1 MHQRSNQIN
10 NASNFNLMKI
20 TDLATLESGEYYR
33 INGTKKILYWDG
45 EKWMKPAKDN
55 RGSYSGWITALSTQ
69 PKVKFVELSSSNEI
83 GLN

>member
-1 MHQRSNQIN
+1 MS
-10 NASNFNLMKI
+10 KI
-20 TDLATLESGEYYR
+20 TDLTQLESGEYYR

-55 RGSYSGWITALSTQ
+55 RGSYSGWITALPSQ
-69 PKVKFVELSSSNEI
+69 PKVKFVELSNSNEI